1 MRRTKE
7 EAEITRQEIVK
18 AGLRAFANKGY
29 AAARLEDVAEEAG
42 VTRGAIYWHFE
53 NKEDL
58 YIQLMEQTLER
69 YKRQVHRAL
78 EIEGSPLTKIR
89 TLLRDLFVMLED
101 DEDYRAA
108 YTTFL
113 FRPTQTSETRDQL
126 DRVFAFM
133 GELGRT
139 LRTLIQEGIEV
150 GEVDPSTDPFV
161 ASVALVSYINGVE
174 LSWLVAPESFS
185 VKRVADDLAEFILK
199 GVLKDNSEG
208 GDKEKGVCTTQ
219 GGKTK

>member
-78 EIEGSPLTKIR
+78 EIEGSPSVPGCAPQFSIR
-89 TLLRDLFVMLED
+89 SIW
-101 DEDYRAA
+101 A
-108 YTTFL
+108 
-113 FRPTQTSETRDQL
+113 
-126 DRVFAFM
+126 
-133 GELGRT
+133 G
-139 LRTLIQEGIEV
+139 
-150 GEVDPSTDPFV
+150 
-161 ASVALVSYINGVE
+161 
-174 LSWLVAPESFS
+174 WKSFHPIS
-185 VKRVADDLAEFILK
+185 
-199 GVLKDNSEG
+199 
-208 GDKEKGVCTTQ
+208 
-219 GGKTK
+219 